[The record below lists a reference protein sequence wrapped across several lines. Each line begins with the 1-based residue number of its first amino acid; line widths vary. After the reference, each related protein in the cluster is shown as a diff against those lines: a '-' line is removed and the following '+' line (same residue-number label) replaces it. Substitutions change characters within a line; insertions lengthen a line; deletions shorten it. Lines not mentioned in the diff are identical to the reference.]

1 MREAVKEHFTNLYL
15 EPHVCW
21 PKLDGLPFLSIS
33 AESRQRLKEDFT
45 ADEIL
50 EGLKSCDVRSY
61 GTEGRKKDGLEI
73 PPSKKMYEYILFR
86 GSDIKDLQVKT
97 SPPAQLEER
106 VYDDP
111 AVIQFGARSL
121 METMQWQDTPPV
133 ASLTLP
139 RFTSFLSIS
148 RLPKIN
154 NFKQMPDINAS
165 PVMGL
170 TDASG
175 CVPPLSS
182 IASPS
187 MCPKFTPAIAQG
199 QYSASDVSF
208 SQSMEASVPSHAS
221 HIGDESLPSSLFLSK
236 NTVDAQFVSKTIS
249 DHHTSN
255 PESVCQAPSML
266 YNGSS
271 SASAVSGPLLTT
283 TTYFLAP
290 PQFNVNS

>member
-1 MREAVKEHFTNLYL
+1 
-15 EPHVCW
+15 
-21 PKLDGLPFLSIS
+21 
-33 AESRQRLKEDFT
+33 
-45 ADEIL
+45 
-50 EGLKSCDVRSY
+50 
-61 GTEGRKKDGLEI
+61 
-73 PPSKKMYEYILFR
+73 
-86 GSDIKDLQVKT
+86 
-97 SPPAQLEER
+97 
-106 VYDDP
+106 
-111 AVIQFGARSL
+111 
-121 METMQWQDTPPV
+121 MQ
-133 ASLTLP
+133 
-139 RFTSFLSIS
+139 
-148 RLPKIN
+148 

-290 PQFNVNS
+290 PQSLLTPDQLVQPRLYLLSSMQKMHADQKDISGLPPIICNASSMASISVTQAPLLPLPVSTQQVCFVFNAIFRNN